1 MKEILKELYEIFN
14 DYGAIC
20 LAMVMLMFSILAIG
34 FGIICL
40 LVLIVA
46 RLIGVAFCW
55 EIAFLIWG
63 LTLIAWVAIRI
74 KLNKED
80 KK

>member
-14 DYGAIC
+14 EYGAIC

-34 FGIICL
+34 FGIVCL

-46 RLIGVAFCW
+46 RLIGVAFYW
-55 EIAFLIWG
+55 EVAFLIWC
-63 LTLIAWVAIRI
+63 LTLIAWICIRI
-74 KLNKED
+74 KLNKEERR
-80 KK
+80 